1 MSSQSLVEPLIRA
14 LSLFCIQL
22 LETVTRTLVAFDLKG
37 AFNGV
42 NKSSLEAR
50 RKTKGIPTIARRWI
64 SSFMEDRKASIGF
77 NDFETSTAPLPN
89 AG

>member
-50 RKTKGIPTIARRWI
+50 RKTKGIPTIARWI